1 MGNKGEALR
10 QRIVASAD
18 QLFYQQGYENTS
30 FSDIA
35 EDVGISRGNFYYH
48 FKSKDEIL
56 NAVIDTRLI
65 DIEQMLDEWSKKYTD
80 PRQRIIMYID
90 ILTNHQDNIK
100 NHGCPLG
107 SLCTELAKQSHVML
121 QDANKMFAI
130 QRDWLTVQLKEL
142 GLGKNAKQVAMHLL
156 ARSQG
161 IATITNAFEDQDFLR
176 QDVKRLKQWL
186 DEQIQGQNK
195 SGN

>member
-56 NAVIDTRLI
+56 NAVIDTRLT
-65 DIEQMLDEWSKKYTD
+65 DIVQMLDEWSKKYTD
-80 PRQRIIMYID
+80 PKQRIFEFID
-90 ILTNHQDNIK
+90 ILTNHQNNIK

-107 SLCTELAKQSHVML
+107 SLCTELAKQNHPML
-121 QDANKMFAI
+121 RDANKMFAVE
-130 QRDWLTVQLKEL
+130 RDWLTVQLKEL
-142 GLGKNAKQVAMHLL
+142 GLGKGAKQVAMHLL

-161 IATITNAFEDQDFLR
+161 IATITNAFEDQYFLC
-176 QDVKRLKQWL
+176 QEVSRLKQWL
-186 DEQIQGQNK
+186 DEQTQVL
-195 SGN
+195 